1 MRYVFE
7 VLDMGT
13 HRVSESNEKRLYAF
27 VAKAYEKGDIEGNM
41 GYTFNDI
48 LDLLLKEAGF

>member
-1 MRYVFE
+1 
-7 VLDMGT
+7 MGT
-13 HRVSESNEKRLYAF
+13 HRVNESNEKRMYAF
-27 VAKAYEKGDIEGNM
+27 VAKAYEKGDIEGNV